1 MSPPARL
8 SQRHIDDLA
17 SEADA
22 RRAAGAKRHQVILKQ
37 REYLAVEGVVN
48 VESFDD
54 QEVLLETDQGGLVVR
69 GEGLHIRELNLENG
83 TLVVEGLVASL
94 EYLGE
99 LPAKRVRGLFGR
111 LLR

>member
-8 SQRHIDDLA
+8 SNRHFDDLA
-17 SEADA
+17 SEVEA
-22 RRAAGAKRHQVILKQ
+22 RRAAGAKRHQLTMRQ
-37 REYLAVEGVVN
+37 REHLAVEGVVN

-54 QEVLLETDQGGLVVR
+54 QEIVLETDQGGLVVR
-69 GEGLHIRELNLENG
+69 GEGLHIRELNVERG

-99 LPAKRVRGLFGR
+99 QPGKRVRGLFGR